1 MNIQK
6 RVLPW
11 TFPGYTPDLH
21 IAPADW
27 FALLARF
34 SWLRALD
41 GVPQD
46 ATYHAEGDVLR
57 HTQMVVQSLPALSG
71 WRTLAEADR
80 PQLFAAALLH
90 DTGKSSCTV
99 VEADGRITT
108 HGHARRG
115 EQLARCVLWL
125 GEELEAPVPFLVRE
139 KIAALVRLHG
149 LPLQFLEKADPA
161 SAVIEASLRVR
172 LDHLALLAEADV
184 RGRTCVDQ
192 HALLERIA
200 LFRDYCQEQNCY
212 THPRA
217 FASAYSR
224 FVYVQGDHSDPAY
237 VAYDDTCC
245 EVVVM
250 SGLPG
255 AGKDSWIRTN
265 LPDWP
270 VISLDGVRRE
280 LGISPGGEQGRVAQV
295 ARERARVFL
304 RRQCSFIWNATN
316 VTRMMRQRIIDLACA
331 YRARVRIV
339 YVESPYAVL
348 LSRNRVRQASVPE
361 ELLSRLLRKLEVPQ
375 LGEAQQ
381 VEWIW
386 SE

>member
-1 MNIQK
+1 METQK
-6 RVLPW
+6 KASLW
-11 TFPGYTPDLH
+11 TFPGYAPD
-21 IAPADW
+21 PAAAIDW
-27 FALLARF
+27 LALLARF

-46 ATYHAEGDVLR
+46 AAYHAEGDVLR
-57 HTQMVVQSLPALSG
+57 HTRMVAESLPALSG
-71 WRTLAEADR
+71 WRTLTCADR
-80 PQLFAAALLH
+80 PQLFAAVLLH
-90 DTGKSSCTV
+90 DAGKSSCTV
-99 VEADGRITT
+99 VEAGGCIST

-115 EQLARCVLWL
+115 EQLARRVFWL
-125 GEELEAPVPFLVRE
+125 GEELSAPAPFLVRE

-161 SAVIEASLRVR
+161 RAVIEASQRVR
-172 LDHLALLAEADV
+172 LDHVALLAEADV
-184 RGRTCVDQ
+184 RGRTCADQ
-192 HALLERIA
+192 LALLERVA
-200 LFRDYCQEQNCY
+200 LFRDYCQEQSCY
-212 THPRA
+212 TTPRA
-217 FASAYSR
+217 FASAHSR
-224 FVYVQGDHSDPAY
+224 FAYMQGDHSDPDY
-237 VAYDDTCC
+237 VAYDDTRC

-255 AGKDSWIRTN
+255 AGKDTWIRNN

-280 LGISPGGEQGRVAQV
+280 LGISPGGEQGRVGQV

-304 RRQCSFIWNATN
+304 RKQLSFVWNATN
-316 VTRMMRQRIIDLACA
+316 VTHVMRQRIVDLARA

-339 YVESPYAVL
+339 YIELPFAVL
-348 LSRNRVRQASVPE
+348 LSRNRVRRASVPE
-361 ELLSRLLRKLEVPQ
+361 EIIYRLLRRLEVPQ
-375 LGEAQQ
+375 VGEAQR